1 MITKLILILMLFYSF
16 CFCGIKVDYGYID
29 FDCVSFHESHGRIPF
44 IIILIVI
51 VSISLVANA

>member
-1 MITKLILILMLFYSF
+1 MLFYSF